1 MGADLLDTGCVP
13 SVQLYRDGGEGKWGK
28 NYNLP
33 VRQHVKDIVLEKG
46 KLMEKGLVLC
56 RRSVGSQS
64 HEVPACIP
72 CSEELIAAGL
82 IGYTAFFLGWC
93 GWYLIS
99 SMDRRGGV
107 LCSSFPRDDCIFFGL
122 AVPYLISRNC
132 IYIYLPLHRVPRDV
146 GCSLE

>member
-82 IGYTAFFLGWC
+82 HCFLPGMVR
-93 GWYLIS
+93 LVF
-99 SMDRRGGV
+99 D
-107 LCSSFPRDDCIFFGL
+107 F
-122 AVPYLISRNC
+122 
-132 IYIYLPLHRVPRDV
+132 LH
-146 GCSLE
+146 G